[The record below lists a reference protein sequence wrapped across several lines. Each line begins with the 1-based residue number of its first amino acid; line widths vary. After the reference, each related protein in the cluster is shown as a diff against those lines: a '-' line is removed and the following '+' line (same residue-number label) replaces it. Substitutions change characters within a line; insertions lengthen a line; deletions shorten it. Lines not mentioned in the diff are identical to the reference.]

1 MRTARGALCALL
13 EERCAHCSRSAE
25 CPARGTTIRALRGL
39 NGYDPPAEQ
48 QRGGTDRR
56 DDGVDQGRRG
66 LSQRLWTNELALDA
80 GKEVERCPVGSVE
93 LRTRQV
99 PGSALTVGPHWQ
111 PLPRVS
117 RRLKAGGYPPQS
129 PGFGG
134 TVAPQQPRPPS
145 SISIDFRRLGTGDIV
160 ALGGSVLLFI
170 SLFLSWYTI
179 KVSEEFGNI
188 GASTSALGTGAGGW
202 RVLILVIDILVIL
215 YLFVRTMTPRGLH
228 LPLPHWQL
236 LTVALGL
243 QFLLTLLAFLVKPSA
258 DGVSVSWGY
267 GAFIG
272 LIASIIALAGG
283 IMRRN
288 EAEIVVPGVPAGWF
302 RQLPLRTRV
311 LLPWVSPPVA
321 EPRAR
326 SAAQCGTAVP
336 TGTPYCTTCGAP
348 TAG

>member
-1 MRTARGALCALL
+1 M
-13 EERCAHCSRSAE
+13 
-25 CPARGTTIRALRGL
+25 
-39 NGYDPPAEQ
+39 Q
-48 QRGGTDRR
+48 
-56 DDGVDQGRRG
+56 
-66 LSQRLWTNELALDA
+66 
-80 GKEVERCPVGSVE
+80 
-93 LRTRQV
+93 
-99 PGSALTVGPHWQ
+99 
-111 PLPRVS
+111 
-117 RRLKAGGYPPQS
+117 AGGYPPQS
-129 PGFGG
+129 QGFGG
-134 TVAPQQPRPPS
+134 TVAPQQPRQPS

-179 KVSEEFGNI
+179 KASAEFGDI

-243 QFLLTLLAFLVKPSA
+243 QFLLTLLAFLVKPSSDVA
-258 DGVSVSWGY
+258 GISVSWGY

-272 LIASIIALAGG
+272 LVASIIALAGG

-288 EAEIVVPGVPAGWF
+288 EAEIVVPGVPRAGFASF
-302 RQLPLRTRV
+302 RP
-311 LLPWVSPPVA
+311 SMGAPPMGVTPGGGA
-321 EPRAR
+321 QGTIC
-326 SAAQCGTAVP
+326 AQCGTAVP

-348 TAG
+348 TSA